1 MNNLWPIFDRFWS
14 IFDRLLTKFDRN
26 WPHHV
31 LSDSFRSHF
40 RKKNSQFGGMNSENV
55 ISRIFPVGKY
65 KFLSMRYIFIK
76 HLWKW
81 KNGSFLKRNHN
92 EAFFSFSFRSSG
104 LSYRF
109 HNRILMKNKNHI
121 RITRR
126 VMGCFRTLHPSTKM
140 GLSLWHLCHDL
151 YLPIIS
157 PSSSSEL

>member
-1 MNNLWPIFDRFWS
+1 MNP
-14 IFDRLLTKFDRN
+14 
-26 WPHHV
+26 
-31 LSDSFRSHF
+31 
-40 RKKNSQFGGMNSENV
+40 ENV

-126 VMGCFRTLHPSTKM
+126 VMGSFRILHFTKM
-140 GLSLWHLCHDL
+140 GLSLWHLTSILISFIIRVGRTVRRNANSDVHMVQYGVARWRGSNIL
-151 YLPIIS
+151 MAILTVFLGNFRPGVSKIIS
-157 PSSSSEL
+157 YRTATHR